1 MNIALPKLYAITDRK
16 LSVLSHFEQ
25 VKRLVDGGAKL
36 IQLREKELLPGEW
49 IDDARRSLEYCRL
62 HAVTLIVNDRVDLAM
77 VIDADGVHLG
87 QTDIPVEAARRL
99 LGVDSIIGLSTHTLA
114 QAKLAITQSVDY
126 IAFGPVFPT
135 STKIDPD
142 PVVGLELLT
151 EICRIAGSIPVVAVG
166 GINRTNVDSVISAG
180 AASAAIIS
188 DLISDP
194 SNIELRTSEFIANLS
209 NNV

>member
-1 MNIALPKLYAITDRK
+1 MNITLPKLYAITDRR
-16 LSVLSHFEQ
+16 LSGISHLEQ

-36 IQLREKELLPGEW
+36 IQLREKDLLPGEW
-49 IDDARRSLEYCRL
+49 IDDARRSLQYCRI
-62 HAVTLIVNDRVDLAM
+62 HGVTLIVNDRVDLAL

-99 LGVDSIIGLSTHTLA
+99 LDADSIIGLSTHTLA
-114 QAKLAITQSVDY
+114 QASLAITQRVDY

-135 STKIDPD
+135 STKVDTD
-142 PVVGLELLT
+142 PVVGLELLSD
-151 EICRIAGSIPVVAVG
+151 ICRIAGSIPVVAIG

-180 AASAAIIS
+180 AASVAVIS

-194 SNIELRTSEFIANLS
+194 SNIAAHTREFIAKLS

>member
-49 IDDARRSLEYCRL
+49 IDDARRSLEYCQL

-126 IAFGPVFPT
+126 IAFGPVFTT

-194 SNIELRTSEFIANLS
+194 SNIKLRTSEFIANVS

>member
-1 MNIALPKLYAITDRK
+1 MKFALPKLYSITDRI
-16 LSVLSHFEQ
+16 LSGLSHFEQ

-49 IDDARRSLEYCRL
+49 IDDARRSVDYCRL
-62 HAVTLIVNDRVDLAM
+62 HGVRLTVNDRVDLAM
-77 VIDADGVHLG
+77 VLKADGVHLG

-99 LGVDSIIGLSTHTLA
+99 LSADSIIGLSTHTIK
-114 QAKLAITQSVDY
+114 QASFAITQSVDY

-142 PVVGLELLT
+142 PVVGLELLSD
-151 EICRIAGSIPVVAVG
+151 ICRIAGSIPVVAIG
-166 GINRTNVDSVISAG
+166 GINRENVNSVISAG

-194 SNIELRTSEFIANLS
+194 LKIAARTREFIAKLS